1 MKINPKEYLDKKG
14 IEYKD
19 LGKELLFRCPYNG
32 CDSDSRPGEAHCYM
46 ESETGVNHCKK
57 CNSSGNLPSLARF
70 LGDELKS
77 NSTKASKKEK
87 TSKPELVTPEQV
99 ETWHKALT
107 VDLRTYLNNRG
118 IPDELINKFKLGLG
132 TFYGKGWITIPV
144 KDINGNHVLVK
155 LRKLPD
161 DVSDSP
167 KMLVYPKGSEHQL
180 YNIEAIKE
188 NSEIIICEGEFDCL
202 VLLANGIPAIT
213 STGGCTTFKDE
224 WLEYI
229 KGLDK
234 VTVCFDKDEPGKKAA
249 SELVRRLIDLDSPEV
264 FKIDLLDD
272 MKEGHKDITDLFVHE
287 SRSKDEFLSLAKK
300 VIPFEDVN
308 RVKEVKCPKNEITF
322 IEWKNTIKSYFPDC
336 AFPAE
341 VILSTITQLLIN
353 DVTNPFALVLID
365 VPSAGKT
372 ITINFFSE
380 IKDLTYSTDKFTP
393 ASFVSNAIN
402 VKKEQ
407 LKEIDL
413 LPRIRYKLFLIRDLA
428 PLFGERDD
436 DLLKSLGLLTR
447 VLDGEGL
454 QTDSG
459 VHGQRE
465 YVGDYLFML
474 VAGSTPIQPRVWKTM
489 GNLGARL
496 FFLNMNSKDKS
507 ESELADQLLSS
518 SYKIKERKC
527 KQVTKD
533 FLYGL
538 WNKYPKGIDWDK
550 SKEDIENL
558 KIIARCAKL
567 LSKLRGTINIWK
579 DNSQSGETY
588 DYTNVVIEKPD
599 RINQLLYNLCRGHA
613 LACGRTY
620 VNHEDLKLAI
630 EISIDSAPN
639 VRANLFRTLLEK
651 EGKLKTTQ
659 IEVALKCSKPTALKE
674 MEKLKIL
681 GVAFVNNLNPADES
695 EKEIKL
701 ISELE
706 WFLSEECKK
715 IRGLPLPER
724 QRTLSDF
731 VNQKDRLSKS
741 DAVAST

>member
-1 MKINPKEYLDKKG
+1 MNIRKINMKTTPKEYLNEKR
-14 IEYKD
+14 IEYKES
-19 LGKELLFRCPYNG
+19 GNELVLACLFG
-32 CDSDSRPGEAHCYM
+32 CDDDSRPGERHMYM
-46 ESETGVNHCKK
+46 CSETGQYHCKK
-57 CNSSGNLPSLARF
+57 CDGKGNLLTLAKHF
-70 LGDELKS
+70 GDELKS
-77 NSTKASKKEK
+77 YKTKPSKKEK
-87 TSKPELVTPEQV
+87 SSNPEPITPEQV
-99 ETWHKALT
+99 ESWHNALT
-107 VDLRTYLNNRG
+107 TDLRSYLNNRG
-118 IPDELINKFKLGLG
+118 IPDDLINKFKLGFG
-132 TFYGKGWITIPV
+132 TFYGKEWITIPI
-144 KDINGNHVLVK
+144 KDIDGNYPLVK

-161 DVSDSP
+161 DTSDSP
-167 KMLVYPKGSEHQL
+167 KMLVYPKGAEHQL
-180 YNIEAIKE
+180 FNIEAIKE
-188 NSEIIICEGEFDCL
+188 SSEIMICEGEFDCL
-202 VLLANGIPAIT
+202 VLLSQGIPAIT
-213 STGGCTTFKDE
+213 STGGCSTFKDE
-224 WLEYI
+224 WFEYI
-229 KGLDK
+229 KNLDK

-249 SELVRRLIDLDSPEV
+249 LELVKRIVDLDSPEV
-264 FKIDLLDD
+264 FKINLPED
-272 MKEGHKDITDLFVHE
+272 MKEGHKDITDFFIHE
-287 SRSKDEFLSLAKK
+287 KRSKDQFLSLVKK
-300 VIPFEDVN
+300 MVSFEDVN
-308 RVKEVKCPKNEITF
+308 RVKEVKRPRNEVTF
-322 IEWKNTIKSYFPDC
+322 SEWKNIIKSNFPDC

-353 DVTNPFALVLID
+353 DITNPFALVLID

-393 ASFVSNAIN
+393 ASFVSNATN
-402 VKKEQ
+402 VRKDQ
-407 LKEIDL
+407 LKDIDL

-459 VHGQRE
+459 IHGQRE
-465 YVGDYLFML
+465 YVGDYLFMM

-507 ESELADQLLSS
+507 ESELADQLMGS
-518 SYKIKERKC
+518 SYKIKENKC
-527 KQVTKD
+527 KKTTKE
-533 FLYGL
+533 FLYSL

-558 KIIARCAKL
+558 RIIARCAKL
-567 LSKLRGTINIWK
+567 LAKLRGTINVWK
-579 DNSQSGETY
+579 DSSQNGESY
-588 DYTNVVIEKPD
+588 DHTNLVIEKPD

-613 LACGRTY
+613 LACGRTSI
-620 VNHEDLKLAI
+620 NHEDLKLAI

-639 VRANLFRTLLEK
+639 VRANLIRKLLEK

-659 IEVALKCSKPTALKE
+659 IEVALGCSKPTALKE

-681 GVAFVNNLNPADES
+681 GVVYVSSLSATDES

-715 IRGLPLPER
+715 IRGLPLPQR
-724 QRTLSDF
+724 QRTLSDL
-731 VNQKDRLSKS
+731 VNQSDR
-741 DAVAST
+741 

>member
-1 MKINPKEYLDKKG
+1 MKIKPKEYLDERR
-14 IEYKD
+14 IEYNESN
-19 LGKELLFRCPYNG
+19 GELILACPFG
-32 CDSDSRPGEAHCYM
+32 CDADSRPGKAHCYM
-46 ESETGVNHCKK
+46 ESETGVYHCKK
-57 CNSSGNLPSLARF
+57 CNSKGNLITLSRY

-77 NSTKASKKEK
+77 NNYKSIKKEK
-87 TSKPELVTPEQV
+87 SSKAETISSEEV
-99 ETWHKALT
+99 EGWHKELT
-107 VDLRTYLNNRG
+107 GDIRSYLNGRG
-118 IPDELINKFKLGLG
+118 IPDELINKFKLGQG
-132 TFYGKGWITIPV
+132 TFYGKEWITIPV
-144 KDINGNHVLVK
+144 KDLNGNYPLIK

-161 DVSDSP
+161 DNSDSP
-167 KMLVYPKGSEHQL
+167 KMLVYPKGAGHYL

-188 NSEIIICEGEFDCL
+188 NSALVICEGEFDCL

-213 STGGCTTFKDE
+213 STGGCTTFKEE

-249 SELVRRLIDLDSPEV
+249 SEFVKRLIDLDSPEV
-264 FKIDLLDD
+264 FKIDLPDD
-272 MKEGHKDITDLFVHE
+272 MKEGHKDITDFFIHE
-287 SRSKDEFLSLAKK
+287 RRSKEDFLNLSKK
-300 VIPFEDVN
+300 IIPFEDVD
-308 RVKEVKCPKNEITF
+308 RVKKVKRPKNEITF

-341 VILSTITQLLIN
+341 VILSIITQLLIN
-353 DVTNPFALVLID
+353 DVTNPFALVLVD

-372 ITINFFSE
+372 ITINFFAG
-380 IKDLTYSTDKFTP
+380 IKDLTYPTDKFTA
-393 ASFVSNAIN
+393 ASFVSNATN

-407 LKEIDL
+407 LKDIDL
-413 LPRIRYKLFLIRDLA
+413 LPRIRYMLFLIRDLA

-436 DLLKSLGLLTR
+436 DLLKSLGILTR

-459 VHGQRE
+459 IHGQRE

-507 ESELADQLLSS
+507 ESELADQLLGN
-518 SYKIKERKC
+518 SYKVKERKC
-527 KQVTKD
+527 QKVTKD

-550 SKEDIENL
+550 SKENIENL

-567 LSKLRGTINIWK
+567 LSKLRGTINVWK
-579 DNSQSGETY
+579 DSSQNGETY
-588 DYTNVVIEKPD
+588 DHTNVVIEKPD

-613 LACGRTY
+613 LACGRT
-620 VNHEDLKLAI
+620 NINDEDLKLAI
-630 EISIDSAPN
+630 EITIDSAPN
-639 VRANLFRTLLEK
+639 VRANLIRNLLEK

-674 MEKLKIL
+674 MEKLKLL
-681 GVAFVNNLNPADES
+681 GVAYVSDLSPTDDS

-706 WFLSEECKK
+706 WFLSEECKR
-715 IRGLPLPER
+715 IRGLSLPER
-724 QRTLSDF
+724 QYTLSDL
-731 VNQKDRLSKS
+731 VNQGG
-741 DAVAST
+741 

>member
-1 MKINPKEYLDKKG
+1 MNIKPKEYLDNKG
-14 IEYKD
+14 IEYKESN
-19 LGKELLFRCPYNG
+19 GELILACPFG
-32 CDSDSRPGEAHCYM
+32 CDNDSRASERHFYM
-46 ESETGVNHCKK
+46 HSETGQYHCKK
-57 CNSSGNLPSLARF
+57 CDSKGNLLTLAKHF
-70 LGDELKS
+70 GDELKTSS
-77 NSTKASKKEK
+77 NQPVKRKVISKTETI
-87 TSKPELVTPEQV
+87 TSGQV
-99 ETWHKALT
+99 ESWHKALT
-107 VDLRTYLNNRG
+107 NDLRTYLNNRG
-118 IPDELINKFKLGLG
+118 IADEFINKFKLGQG
-132 TFYGKGWITIPV
+132 TFYGKEWITIPV
-144 KDINGNHVLVK
+144 KDINANYPLIK
-155 LRKLPD
+155 LRKLPND
-161 DVSDSP
+161 ISDAP
-167 KMLVYPKGSEHQL
+167 KMLVYPKGAEHHI

-188 NSEIIICEGEFDCL
+188 NSELVICEGEFDCL
-202 VLLANGIPAIT
+202 VLIVNGIPAIT

-264 FKIDLLDD
+264 FKIDLPGD
-272 MKEGHKDITDLFVHE
+272 MKEGHKDVTDFFVHE
-287 SRSKDEFLSLAKK
+287 KRAKDEFLSFAKK
-300 VIPFEDVN
+300 IIPFEDVN
-308 RVKEVKCPKNEITF
+308 RVKEVKNPKTEVGF
-322 IEWKNTIKSYFPDC
+322 FEWKNTIKSYFPDC

-372 ITINFFSE
+372 ITINFFSD

-393 ASFVSNAIN
+393 ASFVSNATN

-459 VHGQRE
+459 IHGQRE

-507 ESELADQLLSS
+507 ESELADQLLSG

-579 DNSQSGETY
+579 DNSQSGEIY

-620 VNHEDLKLAI
+620 INHEDLKLAI

-681 GVAFVNNLNPADES
+681 GVAFVNNLNPTDES

-724 QRTLSDF
+724 QRTLSDL